1 VNSQVSERL
10 PSGSW
15 FISSHVLLHICLY
28 KLMLD
33 FNSFSVDVLLGL
45 NSLECKPSQR
55 LLLQG
60 VIEKIRD
67 PVRN

>member
-1 VNSQVSERL
+1 
-10 PSGSW
+10 
-15 FISSHVLLHICLY
+15 
-28 KLMLD
+28 MLD